1 MAVLA
6 LRGVI
11 QLLLRGNATMSA
23 VVTRLQWIARVATGR
38 TNAGRGLTVFPDD
51 VYLVSYPRSGNTWT
65 RFLIANLVDTD
76 NPPSFTDI
84 EARIPAIN
92 LWPDRTLRRVPRPR
106 ILKSHEYFDPR
117 YNQIIYVVR
126 DPRDVAV
133 SCYHYAIKR
142 RDLVDGYPIEQF
154 VPRFI
159 AGEFF
164 SDFANWG
171 DHVRSWL
178 GTRQGENGFLLLH
191 YEEMLANLEP
201 ELTKLASFLNVD
213 TSPERLLR
221 CAELSSVE
229 LLREEERK
237 QSLEWKLT
245 KKTRQDKPF
254 VRAAASGGWKQG
266 LSPQSVAQIES
277 AWAPIMSEL
286 GYELTFAANSSAA
299 TGRNLAE
306 CLPHKEAVVAT
317 AGSGAAELRK

>member
-1 MAVLA
+1 
-6 LRGVI
+6 
-11 QLLLRGNATMSA
+11 MSA
-23 VVTRLQWIARVATGR
+23 FVDRMQWIARVAAGR

-51 VYLVSYPRSGNTWT
+51 VYLVSYPRSGNTWA

-76 NPPSFTDI
+76 NPPSFADI

-92 LWPDRTLRRVPRPR
+92 LWSDRTLRRVPRPR

-117 YNQIIYVVR
+117 YKRVIYIVR

-133 SCYHYAIKR
+133 SSYHYAIKR
-142 RDLVDGYPIEQF
+142 RDLADGYPVERF

-178 GTRQGENGFLLLH
+178 GTRQREKGFLLLR
-191 YEEMLANLEP
+191 YEEMLASLEP
-201 ELTKLASFLNVD
+201 ELTKIASFLNVD
-213 TSPERLLR
+213 TSPDRLSR

-229 LLREEERK
+229 RLRELERK
-237 QSLEWKLT
+237 QSRDWKLT

-254 VRAAASGGWKQG
+254 VRAAAAGGWRQV
-266 LSPQSVAQIES
+266 LSPQSVALIES
-277 AWAPIMSEL
+277 AWGPIMGEL
-286 GYELTFAANSSAA
+286 RYELTVAAANSLAA
-299 TGRNLAE
+299 TDRKLAE
-306 CLPHKEAVVAT
+306 SLPLQEAVVAT
-317 AGSGAAELRK
+317 AGSRIAAPEKQGG